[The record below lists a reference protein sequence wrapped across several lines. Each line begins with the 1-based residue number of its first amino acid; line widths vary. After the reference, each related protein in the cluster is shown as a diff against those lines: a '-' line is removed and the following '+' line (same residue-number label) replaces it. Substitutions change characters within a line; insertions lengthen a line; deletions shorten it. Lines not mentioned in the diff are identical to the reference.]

1 MAKIHA
7 TSKLGD
13 YIVAFKIATRSRVDA
28 IRKSL
33 APTQMLGQ
41 ALVQSGVLD
50 HALCEKI
57 AYVQR
62 LIRQNGKVLAQK
74 GVTIVLDE
82 KTFVG
87 EILIA
92 LGFLTPEENQRW
104 LEYQAAKRAKGEDP
118 GRLGELL
125 VSNNVCQAHQR
136 DLAMQVQN
144 WLRGVK

>member
-13 YIVAFKIATRSRVDA
+13 YIVAFKIATRSQVDS

-41 ALVQSGVLD
+41 ALVQAGVLD
-50 HALCEKI
+50 KALCERI

-62 LIRQNGKVLAQK
+62 LIRDNGKVLAEK
-74 GVTIVLDE
+74 GVTITLDE

-92 LGFLTPEENQRW
+92 LGFLTPEQNQHW
-104 LEYQAAKRAKGEDP
+104 LQYQAAKRANGEDP

-125 VSNNVCQAHQR
+125 VTNNVCQAHER

-144 WLRGVK
+144 WLRGAK

>member
-13 YIVAFKIATRSRVDA
+13 YIVAFKFATRSRVDD

-41 ALVQSGVLD
+41 ALVSAGVID
-50 HALCEKI
+50 VVTCERI
-57 AYVQR
+57 AHVQR
-62 LIRQNGKVLAQK
+62 LIRNNGKVLSQK
-74 GVTIVLDE
+74 GVTIVLDD

-92 LGFLTPEENQRW
+92 LGFLTPEENRNW
-104 LEYQAAKRAKGEDP
+104 LDYQAEKRARNEDP

-125 VSNNVCQAHQR
+125 VTNNVCRAEDR
-136 DLAMQVQN
+136 DLAMEVQN
-144 WLRGVK
+144 WLRGKK

>member
-13 YIVAFKIATRSRVDA
+13 YIVAFKIATRSQVDS
-28 IRKSL
+28 ILKSL

-41 ALVQSGVLD
+41 ALVQAGILD
-50 HALCEKI
+50 NALCEKI

-62 LIRQNGKVLAQK
+62 LIRANGKVLAQK
-74 GVTIVLDE
+74 GVTIALDE
-82 KTFVG
+82 RTFVG

-92 LGFLTPEENQRW
+92 LGFLTPEENQHW

-125 VSNNVCQAHQR
+125 VTNNVCQAHER

-144 WLRGVK
+144 WLRGAK

>member
-13 YIVAFKIATRSRVDA
+13 YIVAFKFATRSRVDD

-41 ALVQSGVLD
+41 ALVCAGVLD
-50 HALCEKI
+50 HATCEKI

-62 LIRQNGKVLAQK
+62 LIRNTGKTLEAK

-92 LGFLTPEENQRW
+92 LGFLSPELNRHW
-104 LEYQAAKRAKGEDP
+104 LNYQAEKRARGEDP

-125 VSNNVCQAHQR
+125 VDNNVCRAEQR